1 MDLSRRVLEH
11 LESKYPKQED
21 MYEEEVEQLELLPTA
36 FEEGTWSREDLEWI
50 IEWKVGNAFVK
61 PVLRHLRN
69 NDDGEIQKHIDA
81 AVHQSSIRSK
91 VEALTTLNG
100 VGVPVASAILLFI
113 NPEQFTVID
122 KRAWNVLRE
131 SEYLSQ
137 ELSDDPT
144 AEEYLLYLGACWTLA
159 NEYDVSI
166 RTLDRALW
174 VLDIEDESI
183 AGD

>member
-11 LESKYPKQED
+11 FESKYPEEED
-21 MYEEEVEQLELLPTA
+21 MYEEEVVQLESLPTA
-36 FEEGTWSREDLEWI
+36 FEEGSWSQEDLEWI

-69 NDDGEIQKHIDA
+69 NDDEEIQKSIDT

-91 VEALTTLNG
+91 VEALTSLNG

-113 NPEQFTVID
+113 NPKRFTVID
-122 KRAWNVLRE
+122 KRAWNVLHE

-144 AEEYLLYLGACWTLA
+144 VEEYLLYLGACWALA
-159 NEYDVSI
+159 NEYDVSL
-166 RTLDRALW
+166 RTLDMALW
-174 VLDIEDESI
+174 ALDIND
-183 AGD
+183 